1 MKKISRLLLAV
12 MIVCLSVSFAFAGVL
27 TKRNSAPSAVSS
39 APSAS
44 SNLTIDWTLRDGTVG
59 LSYSDFVS
67 ASGGSWP
74 YVWTYS
80 GNIPPGLRAT
90 YPNGSESRKLTFSGT
105 PTQAGTYSFRLFV
118 EDEDGNTASK
128 ALTVTIASNTS
139 INYTFK
145 DGIVGTY
152 YSDFVT
158 VSGGTAPYT
167 WTYTGTLPKGLRAT
181 YSGNRLTLSGT
192 PTKAGTY
199 YFTFTAKDS
208 NGSKATKSF
217 TVKVI
222 NPMVINYTFRDGSV
236 GTSYSDF
243 VTVSGG
249 TAPYTWT
256 YTGTLPKGLRGT
268 YSANKMTLKGTPTK
282 AGTYDF
288 TLTVKDSNGNK
299 AAKSFTV
306 KVIAPLYIN
315 YTLKNGRVGTPYSDY
330 VTVSGGTAPYT
341 WTYTGT
347 LPKGLR
353 GTYSGNKMTLAGTPT
368 KAGTYT
374 FKLTV
379 KDSNGSKLTK
389 SFTVQIVS
397 STDPISESQSDKSS
411 KEEASDIELSDGKTP
426 LQKVDDTLPSGEDTA
441 TFTPS
446 VILSV
451 ESDDIVETYEG
462 KDSDM
467 VKVKADTPLHFI
479 VNVSDVIVYV
489 DEKAVDDITVSP
501 EGKFTLPA
509 EIVHD
514 DFKVSAKSGEL
525 ESEEL
530 FIIAE

>member
-139 INYTFK
+139 INYTFR
-145 DGIVGTY
+145 DGSVGTS

-181 YSGNRLTLSGT
+181 YSGNRLTLAGT

-199 YFTFTAKDS
+199 SFTLTVKDS
-208 NGSKATKSF
+208 NGNKATKSF

-222 NPMVINYTFRDGSV
+222 NPMVINYTFTDGTV

-268 YSANKMTLKGTPTK
+268 YSANKMTLAGTPTK
-282 AGTYDF
+282 AGAYSF

-299 AAKSFTV
+299 ATKSFTV
-306 KVIAPLYIN
+306 KVIDPMAIN
-315 YTLKNGRVGTPYSDY
+315 YTFRDGSVGTSYSDF
-330 VTVSGGTAPYT
+330 VTVSGGTAP
-341 WTYTGT
+341 
-347 LPKGLR
+347 
-353 GTYSGNKMTLAGTPT
+353 
-368 KAGTYT
+368 
-374 FKLTV
+374 
-379 KDSNGSKLTK
+379 
-389 SFTVQIVS
+389 
-397 STDPISESQSDKSS
+397 
-411 KEEASDIELSDGKTP
+411 
-426 LQKVDDTLPSGEDTA
+426 
-441 TFTPS
+441 
-446 VILSV
+446 
-451 ESDDIVETYEG
+451 
-462 KDSDM
+462 
-467 VKVKADTPLHFI
+467 
-479 VNVSDVIVYV
+479 
-489 DEKAVDDITVSP
+489 
-501 EGKFTLPA
+501 
-509 EIVHD
+509 
-514 DFKVSAKSGEL
+514 
-525 ESEEL
+525 
-530 FIIAE
+530 